1 MVVVIQTV
9 LTLLL
14 SSMVAYGFAKYKF
27 KGQNALFMCVL
38 MVMMVP
44 LEILMLPM
52 YTQVNAMGLRNSYAG
67 VILPF
72 LVSMSAVFFFRQFLS
87 GIPYEMIEAA
97 RVDGCTE
104 YGTFFRIIMPTMIPA
119 YASMTVLTGMGAWN
133 ALLWPMLVISDMKKY
148 TIPIGLNT
156 LWSPYGNNYDL
167 MITGSCFAILPLLLI
182 YREPDMSTTIITA
195 LVFCVI
201 IFAAGLSF
209 RIIFSIL
216 AVLVPSAAIFLSIVI
231 QPNQTLIKD
240 YQRNRIMA
248 WLRPSEFTENAAQQQ
263 NSIIAIGSGQLYGKG
278 LNNNAVYSVKNG
290 NFISEPQTDFIFA
303 VAGEELGF
311 IGCVAIVLLE
321 ILIAVMCIRI
331 GLRAKQKAGS
341 LICCGM
347 GTLVLF
353 QSFLNVGVTTG
364 LLPNT
369 GITLPFVS
377 YGVTSLISFCMGIGI
392 CLNVGL
398 QPRRYPA

>member
-1 MVVVIQTV
+1 MI
-9 LTLLL
+9 L
-14 SSMVAYGFAKYKF
+14 SS
-27 KGQNALFMCVL
+27 L
-38 MVMMVP
+38 
-44 LEILMLPM
+44 IL
-52 YTQVNAMGLRNSYAG
+52 AG
-67 VILPF
+67 I
-72 LVSMSAVFFFRQFLS
+72 
-87 GIPYEMIEAA
+87 
-97 RVDGCTE
+97 
-104 YGTFFRIIMPTMIPA
+104 
-119 YASMTVLTGMGAWN
+119 
-133 ALLWPMLVISDMKKY
+133 
-148 TIPIGLNT
+148 
-156 LWSPYGNNYDL
+156 
-167 MITGSCFAILPLLLI
+167 PLLLI

>member
-1 MVVVIQTV
+1 MFRQYKLRNYSFLLVAAVITISVIGIMVIGSAQQSSQIRQMAGLVIGVIAMLV
-9 LTLLL
+9 LSLIDYTWILRFHWVMYIVGCGLLL
-14 SSMVAYGFAKYKF
+14 AVLLIGEEVGGATRWIRIGIQFQPSDLMKLILILFFADFFARYE
-27 KGQNALFMCVL
+27 NRINTV
-38 MVMMVP
+38 
-44 LEILMLPM
+44 
-52 YTQVNAMGLRNSYAG
+52 S
-67 VILPF
+67 VILSS
-72 LVSMSAVFFFRQFLS
+72 LILA
-87 GIPYEMIEAA
+87 GI
-97 RVDGCTE
+97 
-104 YGTFFRIIMPTMIPA
+104 
-119 YASMTVLTGMGAWN
+119 
-133 ALLWPMLVISDMKKY
+133 
-148 TIPIGLNT
+148 
-156 LWSPYGNNYDL
+156 
-167 MITGSCFAILPLLLI
+167 PLLLI

-392 CLNVGL
+392 CLNIGL

>member
-1 MVVVIQTV
+1 MRSIIKSMNIDSKLFKERSV
-9 LTLLL
+9 LAEI
-14 SSMVAYGFAKYKF
+14 SSAKNQMISAREY
-27 KGQNALFMCVL
+27 AEEAASLFTEAR
-38 MVMMVP
+38 
-44 LEILMLPM
+44 EIL
-52 YTQVNAMGLRNSYAG
+52 G
-67 VILPF
+67 VRSLEG
-72 LVSMSAVFFFRQFLS
+72 V
-87 GIPYEMIEAA
+87 
-97 RVDGCTE
+97 RV
-104 YGTFFRIIMPTMIPA
+104 
-119 YASMTVLTGMGAWN
+119 
-133 ALLWPMLVISDMKKY
+133 
-148 TIPIGLNT
+148 LNR
-156 LWSPYGNNYDL
+156 YD
-167 MITGSCFAILPLLLI
+167 A
-182 YREPDMSTTIITA
+182 EDMSRDLFDYAVRT
-195 LVFCVI
+195 VF
-201 IFAAGLSF
+201 
-209 RIIFSIL
+209 
-216 AVLVPSAAIFLSIVI
+216 
-231 QPNQTLIKD
+231 
-240 YQRNRIMA
+240 
-248 WLRPSEFTENAAQQQ
+248 
-263 NSIIAIGSGQLYGKG
+263 
-278 LNNNAVYSVKNG
+278 
-290 NFISEPQTDFIFA
+290 SEPQTDFIFA

>member
-1 MVVVIQTV
+1 
-9 LTLLL
+9 
-14 SSMVAYGFAKYKF
+14 
-27 KGQNALFMCVL
+27 
-38 MVMMVP
+38 
-44 LEILMLPM
+44 
-52 YTQVNAMGLRNSYAG
+52 
-67 VILPF
+67 
-72 LVSMSAVFFFRQFLS
+72 
-87 GIPYEMIEAA
+87 
-97 RVDGCTE
+97 
-104 YGTFFRIIMPTMIPA
+104 
-119 YASMTVLTGMGAWN
+119 
-133 ALLWPMLVISDMKKY
+133 
-148 TIPIGLNT
+148 
-156 LWSPYGNNYDL
+156 
-167 MITGSCFAILPLLLI
+167 
-182 YREPDMSTTIITA
+182 MSTTIITA

-231 QPNQTLIKD
+231 QPEQTLIKD

-321 ILIAVMCIRI
+321 ILIAVLCVRI

-347 GTLVLF
+347 GTLILF
-353 QSFLNVGVTTG
+353 QSCLNVGVTTG

-392 CLNVGL
+392 CLNIGL
-398 QPRRYPA
+398 QPGRYPA